1 MPAKKRTPAER
12 AADLRKQIEDANYR
26 YYVLND
32 PTLSDA
38 EYDALMI
45 ELRQIETEHPELVTP
60 DSPTQRV
67 SGEPAA
73 EFVKVRHPRP
83 ILSLANAFRADDVRA
98 WFERIGRMIPPG
110 TPVAFVVEPKIDG
123 LTVVLSYENGRLTQ
137 GATRG
142 NGIIGEDVTPN
153 VRTIRGVPIV
163 LRSKGAAEKGSTG
176 APERGSKG
184 AKGHSPTL
192 PLSSAPMTGTPGML
206 PSRLAVRGE
215 AYMPIKDFERM
226 NTVLQEAGERIFA
239 NPRNAASGGLRQLD
253 AKLTAQRP
261 LRVLCYAIVEWSDE
275 GALFPAQPP
284 ATQWELLQLLKAS
297 GFPVSDIAQRFETL
311 EEAIA
316 YCESYNA
323 KRDALSLEIDGM
335 VIKIDDL
342 KLADSLGFV
351 GRDPRGAIAFKFPPR
366 EANTVLKDVALSV
379 GRTGVIIPNA
389 VLEPVRLGGTTIS
402 RATLHNYD
410 DIARKDIR
418 IGDHVIVK
426 RAGDVIPYV
435 AGPVVALRTGNE
447 QVIQMP
453 EFCPFCETKLVRHE
467 GEVAVY
473 CPNVDCPGRLDRAME
488 HFVGRGAMDIEG
500 LGNKIV
506 ALLIDADLVHDVA
519 DLYAL
524 TMDNLMGLD
533 GFAEKKAQNLLD
545 AIAASKQQSLE
556 RLIIGLGI
564 QHVGEVAA
572 RALANYYGSM
582 DALLAATLE
591 ELDEIDGVGPVIA
604 ESILQWAQR
613 PSTRELVDKL
623 KAAGVNPTQEQRRA
637 PVVTLGPFNGKVFVI
652 TGTLSQP
659 REEIAAWI
667 EQRGGKVTDSVS
679 KKTSYVVVGDAPG
692 ANKVSKAQTL
702 NIPMIGEDELHKLG

>member
-12 AADLRKQIEDANYR
+12 ATDLRKQIDDANYR

-45 ELRQIETEHPELVTP
+45 ELKQIETEQPELITP

-73 EFVKVRHPRP
+73 EFVKVRHPQP

-98 WFERIGRMIPPG
+98 WYERISRMIPPG

-123 LTVVLSYENGRLTQ
+123 LTVVLTYENGRLVL

-163 LRSKGAAEKGSTG
+163 LRSAAS
-176 APERGSKG
+176 
-184 AKGHSPTL
+184 
-192 PLSSAPMTGTPGML
+192 MTGTPATL

-226 NTVLQEAGERIFA
+226 NTTLLEAGERSFA
-239 NPRNAASGGLRQLD
+239 NPRNAASGSLRQLD

-261 LRVLCYAIVEWSDE
+261 LRVLCYAIVEWNDAGSM
-275 GALFPAQPP
+275 FPTQPP
-284 ATQWELLQLLKAS
+284 ATQWQLLQMLKS
-297 GFPVSDIAQRFETL
+297 TGFPVSDIARRFETL

-366 EANTVLKDVALSV
+366 EANTLLKDVTHSV

-418 IGDHVIVK
+418 IGDQVIVK

-435 AGPVVALRTGNE
+435 AGPVVALRTGDE
-447 QVIQMP
+447 KVIQMP
-453 EFCPFCETKLVRHE
+453 EFCPYCETKLIRHE

-506 ALLIDADLVHDVA
+506 AQLIDADKVRDVA

-524 TMDNLMGLD
+524 TMANLMGLE

-545 AIAASKQQSLE
+545 AIAASKQQPLE

-582 DALLAATLE
+582 DALLAATME

-604 ESILQWAQR
+604 ESIVQWARR
-613 PSTRELVDKL
+613 PSTRDLVNKL
-623 KAAGVNPTQEQRRA
+623 KVAGVNPRKNRAACPWRHKGRSMAKCSSSPGRSHNRARKWRR
-637 PVVTLGPFNGKVFVI
+637 G
-652 TGTLSQP
+652 SSS
-659 REEIAAWI
+659 AAA
-667 EQRGGKVTDSVS
+667 R
-679 KKTSYVVVGDAPG
+679 
-692 ANKVSKAQTL
+692 
-702 NIPMIGEDELHKLG
+702 